1 MKYLFIIYI
10 LNIYLIFSYIK
21 IPFKTLNTD
30 KVNKLNQLM
39 NNYIYIE
46 FNLDLNNNNNTKK
59 ILLKQKI

>member
-10 LNIYLIFSYIK
+10 LNIYLVLIFSYIK

-46 FNLDLNNNNNTKK
+46 FN
-59 ILLKQKI
+59 